1 MEPTRMIVT
10 AEEVNR
16 SLRGTLDLLNR
27 RAEGLQA
34 FDMTERGFWRSFAA
48 IWLTLPAYV
57 VTLAL
62 ERLRLGLLQ
71 PERALLDSVGLDFVV
86 ALGQAASFI
95 ALPVA
100 MIFVARALR
109 LTDRY
114 VSFVIVTNWITVTG
128 VLVLSLPAILLLA
141 GWATPELA
149 MLFSLAFAIVIL
161 RLQWFATKVTL
172 GVSGAFALG
181 IVALGIGLDVAIS
194 QVMEAAI
201 G

>member
-1 MEPTRMIVT
+1 MIVT